1 MPPACS
7 QPWGAHPCLTLRSE
21 CHPSFR
27 GCPRNILILISLF
40 RATLHC
46 SGRCLVLVRRRET
59 SQRPSVG
66 SWNRKSSSHSRQDR
80 QTGPLTST
88 PSPSQHASCPRGPA
102 AWGGTKIPPHS
113 HKPPCQ
119 GLACGL
125 SVPESSLPVLGK
137 GQESPSPFWK
147 ETRAVVKGEP
157 GKSVFLEA
165 GGGPRRALDL
175 GSSCYQVSALPLAS
189 CMALSKLSSL
199 SGPQLAHL

>member
-1 MPPACS
+1 MSPHFQRLPQEHSLPHFLIQSNSA
-7 QPWGAHPCLTLRSE
+7 LLRSLPCAGAKE
-21 CHPSFR
+21 R
-27 GCPRNILILISLF
+27 D
-40 RATLHC
+40 
-46 SGRCLVLVRRRET
+46 V
-59 SQRPSVG
+59 QRPSVG
-66 SWNRKSSSHSRQDR
+66 GWTRKSSSHSRQDR

-137 GQESPSPFWK
+137 RQKSPPPFWK

-165 GGGPRRALDL
+165 GGRPHGALDL
-175 GSSCYQVSALPLAS
+175 GSSRYQGSALPLAS

-199 SGPQLAHL
+199 SGPQFAHL